1 VFGPV
6 LTGPR
11 VRLRPP
17 ALGDV
22 TSFSRWFADYEIVRY
37 WWMGDVPWARQ
48 PRIAAVRVF
57 LGAWFMP
64 NTVVWTIER
73 EGRPIGHCHIR
84 EIDRVNGRA
93 STALLIGE
101 RSEHGKG
108 IAQEAI
114 ALRSEFAF
122 RTLRLH
128 KLKTST
134 QAMNEAGRRM
144 LEKSGY
150 RLVGSA
156 REDAHIDGER
166 RDVLLFELLREDY
179 ERQRST
185 GTS

>member
-1 VFGPV
+1 MIGPT

-11 VRLRPP
+11 IRLRAPRP
-17 ALGDV
+17 GDV
-22 TSFSRWFADYEIVRY
+22 ASFSRWFADPEIVRY

-48 PRIAAVRVF
+48 PRIAALRVL
-57 LGAWFMP
+57 LGALFLP
-64 NTVVWTIER
+64 SAIVWTIER

-84 EIDRVNGRA
+84 QIDRVNGHA
-93 STALLIGE
+93 STALFIGE
-101 RSEHGKG
+101 RTQHGQG